1 MNLKMEE
8 EFCICG
14 DPLDLLARLDGGRCM
29 NCVRA
34 RAAAAAKHLCVCP
47 KRKQE
52 PVEKS
57 SINRRWISCERCLGT
72 IKQLS

>member
-1 MNLKMEE
+1 MTDVAL
-8 EFCICG
+8 CICG

-34 RAAAAAKHLCVCP
+34 RAAAVSKGGRCVCP

-52 PVEKS
+52 PVEKR
-57 SINRRWISCERCLGT
+57 SIHRSWISCERCLGT